1 MKTIGMLAGM
11 SYESTLSYYQYLNE
25 EIQRLLKGSHSAK
38 ILMYSFDYYDL
49 EVSLEKNDWLAIENN
64 LIQQGLKLKEAGADF
79 LMICANTMH
88 ILANQVHEKVGL
100 PLVHIVDATK
110 EAISNHKLKK
120 VLLLGTKY
128 TMESDMYPNQLLKAG
143 VEVVIPN
150 AREKAMIHR
159 TIYNELIKGIRSSD
173 SKQRFVELIYA
184 YEKLGVEGVIL
195 GCTEIPLLIQ
205 QNDIGIPLFDTTK
218 IHALAAI
225 QFALEK

>member
-25 EIQRLLKGSHSAK
+25 EVQRRLRGSHSAK